1 MPRPD
6 VSDERRPQVIEA
18 ALKVFIRKGYRKVT
32 MPDIA
37 REAGLSIGGVYWYFK
52 GKDEIVQAMM
62 EDVFQKDLSA
72 LDLLIEEGSSSAQ
85 RLKSFVAAFVENY
98 NEVQWMN
105 SIGIEFYGES
115 VHNPKAQAFIQ
126 NYLSRYRRA
135 LAQLIEQGIQRGEF
149 RPVDAEDTANAILAL
164 EEGLSLLVVTD
175 PGNIRWTKSFQI
187 ALDLMIDGLTNI
199 APPGNGMDE

>member
-1 MPRPD
+1 MSRPD
-6 VSDERRPQVIEA
+6 VSDERRPQIIEA
-18 ALKVFIRKGYRKVT
+18 ALKVFARKGYRKVT

-72 LDLLIEEGSSSAQ
+72 LDLLIKEGSSSVQ
-85 RLKSFVAAFVENY
+85 RLKSFVAAYVENY
-98 NEVQWMN
+98 NEAQWMN

-115 VHNPKAQAFIQ
+115 VHNPKAQVFIQ
-126 NYLSRYRRA
+126 DYLSRYRRA
-135 LAQLIEQGIQRGEF
+135 LVQLIEQGIQRGEF

-164 EEGLSLLVVTD
+164 EEGLSLLVVAD
-175 PGNIRWTKSFQI
+175 PANIRLTKSFQT
-187 ALDLMIDGLTNI
+187 ALDLMLDGLTNFV
-199 APPGNGMDE
+199 PQGNGMNE

>member
-1 MPRPD
+1 MSRPD
-6 VSDERRPQVIEA
+6 VSDERRSQIIEA
-18 ALKVFIRKGYRKVT
+18 AVKVFIRKGYRKVT

-52 GKDEIVQAMM
+52 GKDEIVQMIM

-72 LDLLIEEGSSSAQ
+72 LDLLIEEGSSSVQ
-85 RLKSFVAAFVENY
+85 RLKSFVAAFVETY
-98 NEVQWMN
+98 NEVQWIN
-105 SIGIEFYGES
+105 SIGIEFYGEA
-115 VHNPKAQAFIQ
+115 VHNPKTQAFIQ

-164 EEGLSLLVVTD
+164 EEGLSLLVVAD
-175 PGNIRWTKSFQI
+175 PANVRWTKSFQT
-187 ALDLMIDGLTNI
+187 ALDLMLDGLTNF
-199 APPGNGMDE
+199 APPDTGMNK

>member
-6 VSDERRPQVIEA
+6 VSDERRSQIIEA

-37 REAGLSIGGVYWYFK
+37 RQAGLSIGGVYWYFK

-72 LDLLIEEGSSSAQ
+72 LDLLIEEGTSSAQ
-85 RLKSFVAAFVENY
+85 RLKSFVAAYVENY

-105 SIGIEFYGES
+105 SIVFEFYGEA
-115 VHNPKAQAFIQ
+115 VHNPKTQAFIQ

-149 RPVDAEDTANAILAL
+149 RPVNAEDVANAILGL
-164 EEGLSLLVVTD
+164 EEGLSLLVVAD
-175 PGNIRWTKSFQI
+175 PGNINWSRSFQS
-187 ALDLMIDGLTNI
+187 AADLILDGLTNFS
-199 APPGNGMDE
+199 PQENGKDE